1 MVMGYQYCFA
11 INFLILIKYNIFLWD
26 NFSSHDNHSTVSDY
40 FYFYFINPRFG
51 VMDIQSLPSH
61 QIFCTYLYFLDKS
74 IFNSYQIF
82 FCKTVNLYMIIGFL
96 LPKILPPLFLLVFKF
111 KLNYK
116 FIQSTNF
123 IFIFYKILVKWLESF
138 SKQVTTP
145 KLKLSII
152 DFYFYFNFYNKF
164 MFNATY
170 QIIFYVRIFLYMI
183 IGFLFFFF

>member
-1 MVMGYQYCFA
+1 
-11 INFLILIKYNIFLWD
+11 
-26 NFSSHDNHSTVSDY
+26 
-40 FYFYFINPRFG
+40 
-51 VMDIQSLPSH
+51 
-61 QIFCTYLYFLDKS
+61 
-74 IFNSYQIF
+74 
-82 FCKTVNLYMIIGFL
+82 MIIGFL
-96 LPKILPPLFLLVFKF
+96 LPKIFPSLFLLVFTF

-116 FIQSTNF
+116 FIQSTIF

-152 DFYFYFNFYNKF
+152 DFYFYFYFYNKF

-183 IGFLFFFF
+183 IGFLFFLKYCLQNKITFLVGFQIQTQLQINLFTQQFLIFFTNCFVKWLESFF